1 MQDNQKVLIKNLTNH
16 SVGFGCKNFPNSFD
30 FNAGQTLS
38 VRWEYL
44 LDATYV
50 LGLRFL
56 FENSYLKIDPKTEN
70 YEEVMEEL
78 QLSHLKEKI
87 DNALSYDEV
96 KRILSINPLS
106 TQYGVIKKQLKEG
119 TVATK
124 ENFAKAAIE
133 LEIKDY
139 TVNEAI
145 EKATGINVANT
156 LKLKATP
163 KKKEEE

>member
-1 MQDNQKVLIKNLTNH
+1 
-16 SVGFGCKNFPNSFD
+16 
-30 FNAGQTLS
+30 
-38 VRWEYL
+38 
-44 LDATYV
+44 
-50 LGLRFL
+50 
-56 FENSYLKIDPKTEN
+56 
-70 YEEVMEEL
+70 MEEL
-78 QLSHLKEKI
+78 QLSHLKEEI

-145 EKATGINVANT
+145 EKATGINVLNT

-163 KKKEEE
+163 KKIEEE